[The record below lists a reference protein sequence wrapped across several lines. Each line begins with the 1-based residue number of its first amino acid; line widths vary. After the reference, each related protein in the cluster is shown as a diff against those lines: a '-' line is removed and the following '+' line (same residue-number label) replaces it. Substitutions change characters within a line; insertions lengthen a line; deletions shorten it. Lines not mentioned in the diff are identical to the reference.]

1 MIDIHQATLKS
12 VVFHFIPDS
21 ESGQDMQTGVELL
34 EMDEE
39 INAKLL
45 HFLTQNFKE
54 PEFHAFTFANDDF
67 VLNPLYNYVGNI
79 FDEIDFYE
87 QSIKIARH
95 LFNKSR
101 HPFIKSGEL
110 LVAFLENVLI
120 DDEMTSGVCLF
131 KLETTKDLLGVERS
145 SRTVN
150 LQKLEGF
157 DLEKLDKAC
166 IIFDI
171 DRDAGFKM
179 LNVDHS
185 NRNIEARY
193 WRDEFLQIKEVTND
207 YLATKE
213 YIRLTA
219 RFVKSNE
226 SESVFDGKAEKAA
239 VMHKSEK
246 YFSNNENFDEAV
258 YLDQVFETQ
267 MQKENFKNFKSL
279 EEENGDKVFKTEFD
293 ISEQATKKSSRVFKS
308 IIKLDKNFHI
318 YVHGDHTKIRKGID
332 GDGNKYYQIF
342 YDEET

>member
-1 MIDIHQATLKS
+1 MINIHQATLKS

-67 VLNPLYNYVGNI
+67 VLNPLYNYVG
-79 FDEIDFYE
+79 
-87 QSIKIARH
+87 
-95 LFNKSR
+95 
-101 HPFIKSGEL
+101 GEL